1 MAARSA
7 LEIDITFED
16 GTGKPRQLS
25 ITVEDRK
32 PHRIVKL
39 WWARALASDIVVRS
53 AAAGDSSALREL
65 ELRAPMILGPTMKL
79 VYDRGADFLA
89 FDRMMEDS
97 ACFVAERDGSVLGVA
112 CGARHTIRVG
122 GQTHTVMLL
131 HHARVAA
138 EHRDLG
144 LVSVLINH
152 VFSAFDEPFECAYG
166 YRAVDNADAERIR
179 APGRWDAGVCRAVI
193 DCAAVAGPA
202 HGRPATPADAAAVV
216 DILDRAHAGE
226 QMYFSPTPASFAAR
240 LERAPDLYT
249 WHHLRL
255 ADGAVLGVWPAHL
268 AVTIDDGTAVR
279 TTRAVT
285 LDHGFVDGAGVE
297 FERLLR
303 SACAELLRFGHDE
316 LTIMTSEG
324 SPNYGL
330 LRQLAH
336 RMEPFHLH
344 LQLPEPPG
352 TTEHGVYVDAVYF

>member
-1 MAARSA
+1 MSDVAVVASTELLPDTPAGRQARWYVLHLTSAGVDLSVEDVAGHMALPAPWTPREGLQRFLGGARRVLRIDTVAARSA

-89 FDRMMEDS
+89 FDRMMENS

-122 GQTHTVMLL
+122 GQTHAVMLL

-240 LERAPDLYT
+240 LERAPDL
-249 WHHLRL
+249 
-255 ADGAVLGVWPAHL
+255 
-268 AVTIDDGTAVR
+268 
-279 TTRAVT
+279 
-285 LDHGFVDGAGVE
+285 
-297 FERLLR
+297 
-303 SACAELLRFGHDE
+303 
-316 LTIMTSEG
+316 
-324 SPNYGL
+324 
-330 LRQLAH
+330 
-336 RMEPFHLH
+336 
-344 LQLPEPPG
+344 
-352 TTEHGVYVDAVYF
+352 